1 MVEEGS
7 KRFSSPVFT
16 FLLLR
21 PGPHPRT
28 DNSYFSEHLLTLMAV
43 PSVIC
48 RGKVGQRIGNRK
60 VDKWWDSVL
69 NATVQGKH
77 FKATHDAVKN

>member
-7 KRFSSPVFT
+7 KRFSSPLFT
-16 FLLLR
+16 FLLPR
-21 PGPHPRT
+21 PGPHTRI
-28 DNSYFSEHLLTLMAV
+28 DSYFSEHLLTLLAV

-48 RGKVGQRIGNRK
+48 RGKVEQRIGNRK